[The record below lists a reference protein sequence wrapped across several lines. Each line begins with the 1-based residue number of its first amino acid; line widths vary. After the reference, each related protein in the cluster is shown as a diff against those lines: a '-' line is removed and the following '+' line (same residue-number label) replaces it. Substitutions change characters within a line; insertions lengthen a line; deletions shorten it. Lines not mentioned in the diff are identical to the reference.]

1 MQKIVLQ
8 WLYMERVAVN
18 AYAKVNFTL
27 DVVGS
32 ADGYHLI
39 DSLVCTIDLY
49 DVVRARRRRDAEVC
63 VRMRGMPYPL
73 PPEKNNAYR
82 AAAAFVSAFA
92 TSGADILIEKRIP
105 VGGGLGGSSA
115 DAAGVL
121 RALAA
126 LYGIADRTALKA
138 LADGLGSDTG
148 YLLAGGCARMTGR
161 GEQIAPVIGMKP
173 VWLLLICPK
182 RGVSAAACYREYD
195 MVGKAYPPQT
205 GHALRLLREEGTMS
219 ALGCCCN
226 ALTEG
231 AVRCNAAVA
240 RALEEARRLSS
251 VAGMSGSGSACFAV
265 FETKEAC
272 LEARTAYRGDFRT
285 YCVRTLPGQIQ
296 RALRGK

>member
-1 MQKIVLQ
+1 
-8 WLYMERVAVN
+8 
-18 AYAKVNFTL
+18 
-27 DVVGS
+27 
-32 ADGYHLI
+32 
-39 DSLVCTIDLY
+39 
-49 DVVRARRRRDAEVC
+49 
-63 VRMRGMPYPL
+63 
-73 PPEKNNAYR
+73 
-82 AAAAFVSAFA
+82 
-92 TSGADILIEKRIP
+92 
-105 VGGGLGGSSA
+105 
-115 DAAGVL
+115 
-121 RALAA
+121 
-126 LYGIADRTALKA
+126 
-138 LADGLGSDTG
+138 
-148 YLLAGGCARMTGR
+148 MTGR

-296 RALRGK
+296 RAFRGK

>member
-1 MQKIVLQ
+1 
-8 WLYMERVAVN
+8 
-18 AYAKVNFTL
+18 
-27 DVVGS
+27 
-32 ADGYHLI
+32 
-39 DSLVCTIDLY
+39 
-49 DVVRARRRRDAEVC
+49 
-63 VRMRGMPYPL
+63 
-73 PPEKNNAYR
+73 
-82 AAAAFVSAFA
+82 
-92 TSGADILIEKRIP
+92 
-105 VGGGLGGSSA
+105 
-115 DAAGVL
+115 
-121 RALAA
+121 
-126 LYGIADRTALKA
+126 
-138 LADGLGSDTG
+138 
-148 YLLAGGCARMTGR
+148 
-161 GEQIAPVIGMKP
+161 
-173 VWLLLICPK
+173 
-182 RGVSAAACYREYD
+182 

-296 RALRGK
+296 RAFRGK